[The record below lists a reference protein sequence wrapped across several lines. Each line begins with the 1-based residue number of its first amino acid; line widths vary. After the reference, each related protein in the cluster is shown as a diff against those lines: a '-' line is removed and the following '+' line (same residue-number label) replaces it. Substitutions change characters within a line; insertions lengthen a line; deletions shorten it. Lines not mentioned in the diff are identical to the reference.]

1 MNKLN
6 LILLVALLA
15 SSLWLVQSTH
25 DARRV
30 FSALDRARKD
40 EQQLAAEY
48 KRLDAERQV
57 QATHR
62 QVQQVAK
69 DKLRMRSA
77 TADVIAYVVDP
88 GASAAVPA
96 VAGGAR

>member
-77 TADVIAYVVDP
+77 TPDVMAYVVDP
-88 GASAAVPA
+88 GASAAG
-96 VAGGAR
+96 AGGAR

>member
-6 LILLVALLA
+6 FILLAALLG
-15 SSLWLVQSTH
+15 SSLWLVQVTH
-25 DARRV
+25 ESRRV
-30 FSALDRARKD
+30 FSALDKAKKD

-48 KRLDAERQV
+48 KRLDAERQI

-62 QVQQVAK
+62 LVQQVAK

-77 TADVIAYVVDP
+77 TPDVMAYVVDP
-88 GASAAVPA
+88 GASAVS
-96 VAGGAR
+96 GATR

>member
-30 FSALDRARKD
+30 FSALDRAKKD

-77 TADVIAYVVDP
+77 TPDVMAYVVDP
-88 GASAAVPA
+88 GAS
-96 VAGGAR
+96 

>member
-77 TADVIAYVVDP
+77 TPDVMAYVVDP
-88 GASAAVPA
+88 GASAAMA
-96 VAGGAR
+96 NLTGGAR